1 MHGRGRVSRGWWPV
15 ALSLALLL
23 VVGAC
28 GEGDADAPPA
38 VRPETSGQVPSE
50 FPEPPDITDYQELT
64 ASEDQIHVQWES
76 DSSTAELAQF
86 YDEALADGGWEVAS
100 RREGG
105 DSTRFGIEGH
115 GWEGA
120 VTVLGGDPPKVL
132 LQLGRP
138 D

>member
-1 MHGRGRVSRGWWPV
+1 MQDLRGFRFVLVSTLI
-15 ALSLALLL
+15 ATFL
-23 VVGAC
+23 VAC
-28 GEGDADAPPA
+28 GEDADAPPVA
-38 VRPETSGQVPSE
+38 QSETSGRIPAE

-64 ASEDQIHVQWES
+64 AAEDQIQVQWDS
-76 DSSTAELAQF
+76 DTSADELAEF
-86 YDEALADGGWEVAS
+86 YDEELEKRGWEVTS

-105 DSTRFGIEGH
+105 DSTRFAIEGH

-132 LQLGRP
+132 LQLGQ